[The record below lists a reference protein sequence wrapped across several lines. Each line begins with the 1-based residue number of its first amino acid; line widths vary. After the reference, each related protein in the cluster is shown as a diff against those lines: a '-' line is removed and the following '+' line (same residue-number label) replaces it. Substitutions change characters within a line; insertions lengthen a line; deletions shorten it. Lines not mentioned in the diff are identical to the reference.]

1 MNRRTFIRT
10 IGGTGV
16 VLAAG
21 GLGLASCDQMP
32 KSAVA
37 AWNGPAEQVPDREW
51 MLSYAMLAPNPHN
64 MQPWLVDLSAAD
76 EITLYVDPERL
87 LPETDPFG
95 RQVLIGQGTF
105 LELLDIA
112 AREKGYRTDIVLFPT
127 GEPDT
132 GSLDIADDPVA
143 TIKLTKDQ
151 TVAKDPLFAQILH
164 RRSNKEGYEE
174 QYLTHADRDGLASVR
189 LNEGE
194 RTGFATS
201 PEDVAPLREF
211 ARSAILIEM
220 ETPRTLLES
229 IERTRIGADEI
240 AKNPD
245 GIDLNGP
252 LFWWLKRFGLMT
264 PEAAATPGTMAYQGG
279 IDYAMGWVEG
289 THNVGW
295 LTTSGNSRSA
305 QVQAGR
311 SYVRLNLKATAQN
324 VAMHPVSQVLQE
336 YPEMTELQTAFNQ
349 HLGIGPEETV
359 QMFFRLGYQKTV
371 SPSPRRNLPDIIM
384 G

>member
-10 IGGTGV
+10 IGGTGI
-16 VLAAG
+16 VLAASG
-21 GLGLASCDQMP
+21 VGLASCDQMP

-37 AWNGPAEQVPDREW
+37 AWEGPDNGLPDREW

-64 MQPWLVDLSAAD
+64 MQPWLVDLTTEG

-87 LPETDPFG
+87 LPETDPYG
-95 RQVLIGQGTF
+95 RQILIGQGTF
-105 LELLDIA
+105 LELLNIA
-112 AREKGYRTDIVLFPT
+112 AHEKGYQTKISLFPE
-127 GEPDT
+127 GEPKS
-132 GSLDIADDPVA
+132 GSLEIAGKPVA
-143 TIKLTKDQ
+143 QIKLEKG
-151 TVAKDPLFAQILH
+151 AEPSKDPLFRQIPH

-174 QYLTHADRDGLASVR
+174 QYLAQTDRDALAGLR

-194 RTGFATS
+194 RTGFATAA
-201 PEDVAPLREF
+201 EDVAPLREF
-211 ARSAILIEM
+211 ARKAILMEM

-264 PEAAATPGTMAYQGG
+264 PEEAMTPGTMAYQGG

-289 THNVGW
+289 THNMGW
-295 LTTSGNSRSA
+295 LVTKGNSRSA

-311 SYVRLNLKATAQN
+311 TYVRLNLMATAQN
-324 VAMHPVSQVLQE
+324 IAMHPVSQVLQE
-336 YPEMTELQTAFNQ
+336 YPEMADIQSEFNS
-349 HLGIGPEETV
+349 HLGIGPDETV
-359 QMFFRLGYQKTV
+359 QMFFRLGYQKAV
-371 SPSPRRNLPDIIM
+371 SPSPRRKLPDIIM

>member
-1 MNRRTFIRT
+1 MNRRAFIRT
-10 IGGTGV
+10 IGGTGI

-21 GLGLASCDQMP
+21 SVGLASCDQMP
-32 KSAVA
+32 ESAIA
-37 AWNGPAEQVPDREW
+37 AWDGPGDSLPDREW

-64 MQPWLVDLSAAD
+64 MQPWLVDLTTEN
-76 EITLYVDPERL
+76 EITLFVDPERL

-95 RQVLIGQGTF
+95 RQILIGQGTF

-112 AREKGYRTDIVLFPT
+112 AREKGYLTDISLFPD
-127 GEPDT
+127 GEPMA
-132 GSLDIADDPVA
+132 GSLDIAGKPVA
-143 TIKLTKDQ
+143 VVKLTK
-151 TVAKDPLFAQILH
+151 TAALSRDPLFLQIPH

-174 QYLTHADRDGLASVR
+174 RYLTQSHRDALAAVP
-189 LNEGE
+189 LNDGE
-194 RTGFATS
+194 QTGFATS
-201 PEDVAPLREF
+201 AKDVAPLREF
-211 ARSAILIEM
+211 ARQAILMEM

-229 IERTRIGADEI
+229 IERTRIGAEEI
-240 AKNPD
+240 ARNPD

-264 PEAAATPGTMAYQGG
+264 PEAAMTPGTMAYQGG

-289 THNVGW
+289 TYNMGW
-295 LTTSGNSRSA
+295 LVTASNSRSA

-311 SYVRLNLKATAQN
+311 SYVRLNLAATAQN

-336 YPEMTELQTAFNQ
+336 YPEMAGIQSEFNK
-349 HLGIGPEETV
+349 HLGIGSDETV

-371 SPSPRRNLPDIIM
+371 SPSPRRKLPDIIM